1 MLNRVVLSSWLLACM
16 TALSGCGE
24 SDNGSEAATTQ
35 AAASVNGKEIS
46 IHQLN
51 DRLLQLQPNLQLAT
65 EGERLDAGRKVL
77 ESLIDQE
84 LLVQQAKELKLD
96 RDLKVMRAL
105 AAAEREV
112 LARAYIERISSG
124 SGNSVPSAAEV
135 RDFYQQHPELFSQR
149 KIFSY
154 REVRFAISPEA
165 AESINAAIAAATTIA
180 DFEQW
185 LVTQQIKHQ
194 ARDVV
199 APAEQ
204 IPLEQLPY
212 LAKVKVGEVAMFN
225 AGPEAALVYMAS
237 IKDQPLDEQTAEP
250 FIHQYLSSQQNHG
263 AAEIEIKRLREKSEI
278 TYAGPFAES
287 TTAPR
292 AE

>member
-1 MLNRVVLSSWLLACM
+1 MLNRVVLSSWLLVCM
-16 TALSGCGE
+16 AALSGCSE
-24 SDNGSEAATTQ
+24 SDNGSDAATTQ
-35 AAASVNGKEIS
+35 AAASVNGNEIS

-65 EGERLDAGRKVL
+65 EDERLDAGRKVL

-105 AAAEREV
+105 AAAERDV

-124 SGNSVPSAAEV
+124 PSNSVPSAAEV

-154 REVRFAISPEA
+154 REVRFEMPTETA
-165 AESINAAIAAATTIA
+165 ASINAAIAAATTIA
-180 DFEQW
+180 DFEKW
-185 LVTQQIKHQ
+185 LTSQQLKHR

-204 IPLEQLPY
+204 IPLEQLSY
-212 LAKVKVGEVAMFN
+212 LTKVKVGEVAMFN
-225 AGPEAALVYMAS
+225 AGAEAALVYMNS
-237 IKDQPLDEQTAEP
+237 IKDQPLDLQTAEP
-250 FIHQYLSSQQNHG
+250 FIHQYLSSQQNQG
-263 AAEIEIKRLREKSEI
+263 AAEIEIARLRDKAEI
-278 TYAGPFAES
+278 TYSGPFAES
-287 TTAPR
+287 TTAPS
-292 AE
+292 AD